1 MAGNNFL
8 GRGWSFPPEFVK
20 ETAEVK
26 LVENELDIE
35 QSLKLLISTRPGERV
50 TNPKYGCEIH
60 DLMFDNINSYTL
72 LKIKDALRNA
82 ILFFEPRISVDEIE
96 IDRKHEYEGILFIN
110 ISYIIRLTNSRSNV
124 VFPYYKIEGSLVDG
138 I

>member
-1 MAGNNFL
+1 MKANNFL
-8 GRGWSFPPEFVK
+8 GRGWSFPPEFDK

-26 LVENELDIE
+26 LVENELDIV
-35 QSLKLLISTRPGERV
+35 QSLKLLISTRKGERV

-60 DLMFDNINSYTL
+60 DLMFDNINSYNL
-72 LKIKDALRNA
+72 LKIKGALKQA
-82 ILFFEPRISVDEIE
+82 ILFFEPRISVEKIE
-96 IDRKHEYEGILFIN
+96 IDKEHEYEGILFIR
-110 ISYIIRLTNSRSNV
+110 IDYLIRLTNTRSNV

>member
-1 MAGNNFL
+1 MKENNFL
-8 GRGWSFPPEFVK
+8 GRGWSFPPEFDK

-50 TNPKYGCEIH
+50 TNPKYGCHIH

-82 ILFFEPRISVDEIE
+82 ILFFEPRISVEDIE
-96 IDRKHEYEGILFIN
+96 IDREQEYEGILFIK
-110 ISYIIRLTNSRSNV
+110 ISYLIRLTNTRSNV